1 LPDDRRRR
9 ARFRAAPPGA
19 DIAPPASLNGRV
31 REARGELK
39 IRSIPGETS
48 VTIRLPMEEAA

>member
-1 LPDDRRRR
+1 
-9 ARFRAAPPGA
+9 
-19 DIAPPASLNGRV
+19 V